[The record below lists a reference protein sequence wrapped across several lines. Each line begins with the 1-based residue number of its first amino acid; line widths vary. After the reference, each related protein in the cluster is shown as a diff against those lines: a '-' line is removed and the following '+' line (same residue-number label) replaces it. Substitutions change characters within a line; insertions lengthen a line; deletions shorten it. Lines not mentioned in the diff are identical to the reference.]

1 MEWWE
6 NGYEPVD
13 ERQFQFNG
21 GNYNAG
27 MMTGIDGKR
36 RVGLWNTDTGAGHS
50 AKLSTLGKGAAG
62 IAAAGGLAAGAKY
75 LYNKNQKKKAAAAAA
90 AAAQNQP
97 APTQPAHIKGSAN
110 TKRGGYSEFEG
121 NGRVREDWEYFDDP
135 GAQMILESY
144 FSEFGDA
151 DVFGGPEPEY
161 DNYNEEWD
169 S

>member
-6 NGYEPVD
+6 NDGYEAVD
-13 ERQFQFNG
+13 EFGGRVNIGGRQFA
-21 GNYNAG
+21 GN
-27 MMTGIDGKR
+27 
-36 RVGLWNTDTGAGHS
+36 VGLHGVGASYRNTKGEKTSVHAN
-50 AKLSTLGKGAAG
+50 KKQLLGT
-62 IAAAGGLAAGAKY
+62 AAAGVAAYKLGKWG
-75 LYNKNQKKKAAAAAA
+75 YNKFKGGNQAPAQEPP
-90 AAAQNQP
+90 QNQP
-97 APTQPAHIKGSAN
+97 APTPTQPAHIKGSAN
-110 TKRGGYSEFEG
+110 TQRGGYSEFEG

-169 S
+169 Y